1 MMFVCCSNPSNRHLL
16 QMSVKLQRA
25 SWPINSKI
33 NPNRFSIDKSL
44 MIPGILHKCT
54 LDSAN
59 LKQIGGLIKNS
70 QGMVVGGGCTG
81 GR

>member
-1 MMFVCCSNPSNRHLL
+1 MPPSQLTVEST
-16 QMSVKLQRA
+16 QTDF
-25 SWPINSKI
+25 P
-33 NPNRFSIDKSL
+33 IDKSL

-70 QGMVVGGGCTG
+70 PGVVGGKINV
-81 GR
+81 